1 MQSISRHRAALA
13 FIYAGE
19 AVSGRPGSEPREA
32 QRRIER
38 RPAHEQEYRE
48 TLRRLGFKPATRR
61 SDALEESAGE
71 MFELPG
77 DNAWLH
83 FMQDDLP
90 RLRQQGWFI
99 DIRADFAYDLTPI
112 DAWYAEVEEA
122 DDRQWF
128 ELELGI
134 QVAGQRV
141 SLLPALTEPDPPQ
154 PGPARSARP
163 RPARRRRATGA
174 APGTQPAAARGAA
187 LRPPEAGAGGAFR
200 LLPGRPR
207 TAAQAAPGRTGRGAP
222 GRSRRVA
229 AGLGRR
235 RQPARLRPPP
245 TQFPGS
251 SGDPAAR
258 PARRTAALPGSKA

>member
-1 MQSISRHRAALA
+1 MTSPSAPDTQLSLAIDPARPYARLTLGSHVHSGYDLRSGRMQSISRHRAALA

-141 SLLPALTEPDPPQ
+141 S
-154 PGPARSARP
+154 
-163 RPARRRRATGA
+163 
-174 APGTQPAAARGAA
+174 
-187 LRPPEAGAGGAFR
+187 
-200 LLPGRPR
+200 
-207 TAAQAAPGRTGRGAP
+207 
-222 GRSRRVA
+222 
-229 AGLGRR
+229 
-235 RQPARLRPPP
+235 
-245 TQFPGS
+245 
-251 SGDPAAR
+251 
-258 PARRTAALPGSKA
+258 